1 MAELMAVSA
10 PSRLWVTGREAQT
23 TRRHLA
29 PSPFVYVICRA
40 PSVSQYIGKLRLRLN
55 INNIINTKI
64 YNN

>member
-29 PSPFVYVICRA
+29 PSPLVYVICGDRR
-40 PSVSQYIGKLRLRLN
+40 YIN
-55 INNIINTKI
+55 INMMIIYINTYYK
-64 YNN
+64 